1 VLWCFIT
8 NHNLRPIL
16 RMTRI
21 FTHQIGRQ
29 SYSHQLEPVSCAMAL
44 PSPFYILFFSPFYRV
59 RSAKDRIHF
68 MTNSARQ
75 IFTMTTVRDDFDV
88 STSLTD
94 SFHVYFALSLP
105 SFSWHLHYIRSGSS
119 PVWVRSHPLSFTPQ
133 SSTII

>member
-1 VLWCFIT
+1 VLYHDTQSTTYPT
-8 NHNLRPIL
+8 NDAYFHPPDWTTVLL
-16 RMTRI
+16 
-21 FTHQIGRQ
+21 
-29 SYSHQLEPVSCAMAL
+29 YLHQLESVSCAMAL
-44 PSPFYILFFSPFYRV
+44 LSLFYILFFSPFYRV
-59 RSAKDRIHF
+59 QSAKDWIHF

-75 IFTMTTVRDDFDV
+75 IFTMTTVGDDFDV

-94 SFHVYFALSLP
+94 SFHLYFVLSLP